1 MASIRVRTSQASS
14 LNTSLRR
21 ITPLCTFR
29 FTISTH
35 YRKAVEKQL
44 KTAQQVGK
52 LCQVKYP
59 LAILAVMDGQPFEQ
73 VARNLRVHRKTVTE
87 WVRLFCC
94 YGVKGAPHKKPTGR
108 KAKLTS
114 SQKEELARLL
124 DEGPV
129 KAGFTGAGW
138 R

>member
-87 WVRLFCC
+87 WCASFAATASRVRPT
-94 YGVKGAPHKKPTGR
+94 KNRRGAKR
-108 KAKLTS
+108 S
-114 SQKEELARLL
+114 
-124 DEGPV
+124 
-129 KAGFTGAGW
+129 
-138 R
+138 